1 MAHVGDRDHQPEP
14 GGVRLG
20 VDGVVE
26 VARVLAVDRDQ
37 RQRAQVL
44 AARAGVARHLAA
56 VAARLRKRLRREG
69 MRQAVRGDRKL
80 DRRVGAAVLGQ
91 HPQYAPDRIAVAA
104 RLLDDLDHGEVAVAR
119 RSRALAR
126 HDHALAHAPV
136 VRRHETDA
144 ALEREAA
151 GDLLRAPLE
160 HLDDRALG
168 SAAIVAPGD
177 ARRRAVAVKQHAH
190 LAVGQE
196 QVVALALVRHQ
207 ETEAVAVAAHGAD
220 DDRQA
225 IQQAVF
231 IRAVDEQLAVARH
244 GTEALGERLALVRVA
259 DAEQRGERV
268 EAERL
273 LRLPQLRE
281 QQLAARDRLFVAR
294 RLLAKARVFLLPSRP
309 AGHGFL
315 EIDIKQVPA

>member
-1 MAHVGDRDHQPEP
+1 M
-14 GGVRLG
+14 
-20 VDGVVE
+20 
-26 VARVLAVDRDQ
+26 
-37 RQRAQVL
+37 
-44 AARAGVARHLAA
+44 
-56 VAARLRKRLRREG
+56 
-69 MRQAVRGDRKL
+69 
-80 DRRVGAAVLGQ
+80 
-91 HPQYAPDRIAVAA
+91 
-104 RLLDDLDHGEVAVAR
+104 AR

-126 HDHALAHAPV
+126 HDDALAHAPV

-144 ALEREAA
+144 ALERKAA

-160 HLDDRALG
+160 HLDDRPLG
-168 SAAIVAPGD
+168 AAAIVAPGD

-190 LAVGQE
+190 LAVRQE

-207 ETEAVAVAAHGAD
+207 EAEAVAVAAHGAD
-220 DDRQA
+220 DDGQA

-231 IRAVDEQLAVARH
+231 VRAVDEQFAVARH
-244 GTEALGERLALVRVA
+244 GAESLGERLALVRVA

-281 QQLAARDRLFVAR
+281 QELAARDRLFVAR
-294 RLLAKARVFLLPSRP
+294 RLLAKARVFLLPSRS